1 MVRAR
6 TDGTGRARH
15 RARKAGARAGDGA
28 PLETSATETSTSGA
42 SDSATSV
49 AGASDSA
56 TSVAE
61 ASATEVPGTGAP
73 DARTRILDAAEELFA
88 GDGFDA
94 TPTSRIAEQAGV
106 AKALLFYYFPRKDGL
121 LEALI
126 AERLP
131 EQPLCRVGAV
141 ARRGALT
148 GSLVRLARALDLGG
162 RKSRLLRAVL
172 FRDLGSHP
180 SVLAHRFRLRTA
192 LVELTEQVLDAAS
205 PFTLDR
211 LRRRQAADTYV
222 SLMLVEAD
230 HRRFAGVLPD
240 LAAAASIVSR
250 ALAGPA
256 IGFGLA

>member
-15 RARKAGARAGDGA
+15 RVRKAHTRAGDGPPA
-28 PLETSATETSTSGA
+28 VEA
-42 SDSATSV
+42 SDLEARVSEAHAPHEEG
-49 AGASDSA
+49 AGA
-56 TSVAE
+56 
-61 ASATEVPGTGAP
+61 TGAGVA

-88 GDGFDA
+88 GHGFDA
-94 TPTSRIAEQAGV
+94 TSTSRIAEQAGV
-106 AKALLFYYFPRKDGL
+106 AKALLFYYFPRKDDL
-121 LEALI
+121 LAALI

-131 EQPLCRVGAV
+131 EQPLCRVGSV
-141 ARRGALT
+141 AKRGDLT

-162 RKSRLLRAVL
+162 RQSRVLRAVL

-192 LVELTEQVLDAAS
+192 LVDLTEQVLDAAS

-256 IGFGLA
+256 GFALA

>member
-15 RARKAGARAGDGA
+15 RARKAGTRAGDGPPA
-28 PLETSATETSTSGA
+28 PETSVSEASALETSALETSALETSA
-42 SDSATSV
+42 P
-49 AGASDSA
+49 
-56 TSVAE
+56 
-61 ASATEVPGTGAP
+61 EVPGTGAP

-131 EQPLCRVGAV
+131 EQPMCRVGSV
-141 ARRGALT
+141 AQRGDLT

-162 RKSRLLRAVL
+162 RKSRVLRAVL

-256 IGFGLA
+256 LGFSLG

>member
-15 RARKAGARAGDGA
+15 RARKAATRADDGA
-28 PLETSATETSTSGA
+28 LAPQ
-42 SDSATSV
+42 
-49 AGASDSA
+49 
-56 TSVAE
+56 
-61 ASATEVPGTGAP
+61 ASAPQASTPEAPAPQAAGTGVP

-88 GDGFDA
+88 GDGFEA

-106 AKALLFYYFPRKDGL
+106 AKALLFYYFPRKDAL
-121 LEALI
+121 LAALI

-131 EQPLCRVGAV
+131 EQPLCRVGSV
-141 ARRGALT
+141 ARRGDLT

-162 RKSRLLRAVL
+162 RQSRVLRAVL

-222 SLMLVEAD
+222 SLMLVEPD

-256 IGFGLA
+256 GFALA